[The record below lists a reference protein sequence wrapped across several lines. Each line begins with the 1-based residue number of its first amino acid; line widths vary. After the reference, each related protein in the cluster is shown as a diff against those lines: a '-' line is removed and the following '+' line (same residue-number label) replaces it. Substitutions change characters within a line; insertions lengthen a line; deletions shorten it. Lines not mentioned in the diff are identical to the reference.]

1 MCIGRPEG
9 DGQMSAAIMSVVRK
23 ALLSVGLAF
32 GMSVAAWAQIPAGG
46 GGTPS
51 QSTAAT
57 PGLLDALRKL
67 LGGSKAPAELL
78 PPDQAYSI
86 AVTARD
92 TSTLLATLTPAPDY
106 YLYRDRISF
115 SIVAPAGVSVA
126 SVELPEGEPKADPTF
141 GTVQVYHHPVQAVI
155 SLRHDASPPGKLELR
170 ATYQGCNEPLGVC
183 YPPIEKTLTVAL
195 AGAEAAGAGVQSAST
210 QTARRGVP
218 VAPAVT
224 VTPAVKVTPELTV
237 VTARGPASEGS
248 SDPDVVRRLFAQG
261 DRWVLVAAFF
271 GFGLLLAF
279 TPCMLPMIPILSG
292 VIVGQGSQL
301 TRRHALGLSTVYVL
315 GMAITY
321 ALAGVAAGLAGTL
334 LSAYLQNPWVLGGFA
349 LIFVVLALS
358 MFGLYELQ
366 LPAALQNRLA
376 AASGRMRGG
385 RALGVFVM
393 GVLSAVIVG
402 PCVAAPLA
410 GALLYIGQTHD
421 VVLGGVALFA
431 MAIGM
436 GVPLLVIG
444 TTAGSLLP
452 KSGPWTVA
460 VQRVFGVAM
469 LGVAIY
475 MLTPVIP
482 VVAQQLL
489 WAALLIVPAIY
500 LHALDPLPADAP
512 GHRRLFKG
520 FGVLALLTGAA
531 LLVGALSGHREI
543 LQPLA
548 GWRGN
553 TLASTVRELS
563 FQPVRSVADLEAR
576 LQSARGRPVMLDFWA
591 EWCVS
596 CKEMDQFTFSDARVQ
611 ARLNDTLV
619 LRADVTANNAD
630 DQALLR
636 RFNLFGPPGIVFF
649 DRKGGELAFR
659 VIGFQP
665 PEQFLAS
672 LGRAEALQAGP

>member
-1 MCIGRPEG
+1 
-9 DGQMSAAIMSVVRK
+9 
-23 ALLSVGLAF
+23 
-32 GMSVAAWAQIPAGG
+32 
-46 GGTPS
+46 
-51 QSTAAT
+51 
-57 PGLLDALRKL
+57 
-67 LGGSKAPAELL
+67 
-78 PPDQAYSI
+78 
-86 AVTARD
+86 
-92 TSTLLATLTPAPDY
+92 DY
-106 YLYRDRISF
+106 YIYRDRISF
-115 SIVAPAGVSVA
+115 SITGPPGVSVA
-126 SVELPEGEPKADPTF
+126 SVDLPEGKPKADPTF
-141 GTVQVYHHPVQAVI
+141 GTVQVYHYPVEAVI
-155 SLRHDASPPGKLELR
+155 ALRHESAPPAEVQLH
-170 ATYQGCNEPLGVC
+170 ATYQGCNDPLGVC
-183 YPPIEKTLTVAL
+183 YPPIEKTITVAL
-195 AGAEAAGAGVQSAST
+195 SNAAITSAQSTPTATAEQAASG
-210 QTARRGVP
+210 
-218 VAPAVT
+218 APAQT
-224 VTPAVKVTPELTV
+224 VAQSSSFD
-237 VTARGPASEGS
+237 AS
-248 SDPDVVRRLFAQG
+248 DADVVQQLFTEG
-261 DRWVLVAAFF
+261 NRWLLVAAFF

-292 VIVGQGSQL
+292 VIVGQGRKM
-301 TRRHALGLSTVYVL
+301 TRRHAFGLSAVYVL

-321 ALAGVAAGLAGTL
+321 ALAGVAASLAGTL

-349 LIFVVLALS
+349 LIFVMLALS

-366 LPAALQNRLA
+366 LPAAVRQVLA
-376 AASGRMRGG
+376 ATSHRIPGG
-385 RALGVFVM
+385 RATHVFVM
-393 GVLSAVIVG
+393 GVLSAIIVG

-410 GALLYIGQTHD
+410 GALLYMGQTRD
-421 VVLGGVALFA
+421 VLLGGAALFA

-520 FGVLALLTGAA
+520 LGVLALLTGAA
-531 LLVGALSGHREI
+531 LLVGALSGHREL

-548 GWRGN
+548 GLRGG
-553 TLASTVRELS
+553 TQASTAHELP
-563 FQPVRSVADLEAR
+563 FQPVRSIADLDAR
-576 LQSARGRPVMLDFWA
+576 LQGARGRPVMLDFWA

-611 ARLNDTLV
+611 ARLRDTLV

-649 DRKGGELAFR
+649 DRAGREVALR
-659 VIGFQP
+659 VIGFQS

-672 LGRAEALQAGP
+672 LDRADPVRAVP